1 MKRMIMISMLAV
13 LTAVPSVAQYVRR
26 PYSRPVTPYRTSY
39 YADVP
44 RHRSAIDGYFGL
56 RVGLGVATV
65 NADDRYLDGDSPKA
79 GLNIGFVAGL
89 QLAPA
94 TPLYLETGLSYIEK
108 GGTGHVNGDK
118 FTYSLNYLEVPFVLK
133 YQLCVDDMFSVQP
146 FLGGYVAAGIDGRIK
161 DFGNRHAYSSFD
173 DDGFKRFDAGIKL
186 GCGLQYN
193 FLYAEVGYDFGLS
206 NISRDYFDTS
216 RTGSLF
222 ATIGVNL

>member
-1 MKRMIMISMLAV
+1 MSLMLTTPV
-13 LTAVPSVAQYVRR
+13 SAQYGR
-26 PYSRPVTPYRTSY
+26 PHVHRLPTPPPPRSNHDGRDSY
-39 YADVP
+39 YYSSDA
-44 RHRSAIDGYFGL
+44 YYGL
-56 RVGLGVATV
+56 RLGVGFATV
-65 NADDRYLDGDSPKA
+65 NSDDKYLDGGSMKA
-79 GLNIGFVAGL
+79 GINAGVVAGF
-89 QLAPA
+89 QLGHYSPV
-94 TPLYLETGLSYIEK
+94 YFETGLYYIEK
-108 GGTGHVNGDK
+108 GGEGHYGDSK